1 MASMER
7 LYRWTDNR
15 RKMAAT
21 GIAGTCMMV
30 YAVWSR
36 APFEQVANAIEWILG
51 IFITGHAVASGVNA
65 VATPRSGVPAVE
77 DAPRPPPIPRKP

>member
-1 MASMER
+1 MGE
-7 LYRWTDNR
+7 LEKIYRWTDNR

-30 YAVWSR
+30 YAIWSR
-36 APFEQVANAIEWILG
+36 APFDQVANAIEWILG

-65 VATPRSGVPAVE
+65 IKSPGIPAVE
-77 DAPRPPPIPRKP
+77 DSPRPPPIPRKP